1 MKILTAAQ
9 MQQIDRLTNE
19 RYGVS
24 SLTLM
29 ENAGRGVVEFLDERF
44 APLEQQRIVILCGRG
59 NNGGDGLVVAR
70 LLRDKGLKPRVLLF
84 ANPQNVQ
91 GDAAINFERL

>member
-9 MQQIDRLTNE
+9 MQDVDRATTE
-19 RYGVS
+19 RYGVP

-29 ENAGRGVVEFLDERF
+29 ENAGRSVVKFLHQRF
-44 APLEQQRIVILCGRG
+44 SPLEGQEIVILCGRG

-70 LLRDKGLKPRVLLF
+70 LLRDRGL
-84 ANPQNVQ
+84 
-91 GDAAINFERL
+91 